1 MFGPNP
7 ILTSLSPNTEPDDIR
22 LAWRT
27 LLLPRAWPR
36 AGEAASAVAADL
48 ASRLRQPHVTLTS
61 SGRAALYEGL
71 HAAGIGPGDEV
82 IIQAFTCLA
91 VPSAVIWAGAIP
103 IYADIDRKTF
113 NLSAARIRPLIT
125 KQTRAIVVQHTFG
138 IPAPLPEIIALARE
152 HNLLII
158 EDLAHSLGG
167 TYSSQ
172 PLGSFGDMAIMS
184 FGRDK
189 TISSVFG
196 GALATNTK
204 SLHDVVTKNMARHK
218 APPRWWVIQQLLHP
232 ILVNSF
238 IPLYFT
244 AHLGKILLVIAQRFD
259 LLSMAVTRQEKAG
272 AKPDF
277 LTYNFSP
284 ALLPLLAQQLK
295 KLDRFTANR
304 RQIAT
309 RYISALPVS
318 LKDAKEVS
326 GSNWLRFPLLV
337 LKRDELLNAARQQHI
352 LLGDWYTTPISPVSL
367 RDRAL
372 TQYKPGSCPIAE
384 EVSKQCINLP
394 THPRLTDPDVDRII
408 ACVKPFI

>member
-27 LLLPRAWPR
+27 LLSPRAWPR
-36 AGEAASAVAADL
+36 AGEADIAVAADL
-48 ASRLRQPHVTLTS
+48 AARLQQSHVTLTS

-91 VPSAVIWAGAIP
+91 VPSAVIWAGATP
-103 IYADIDRKTF
+103 IYADIDRQTF
-113 NLSAARIRPLIT
+113 NLSAARVRPLIT
-125 KQTRAIVVQHTFG
+125 KQTRAIIIQHTFG

-167 TYSSQ
+167 MYNGQ
-172 PLGSFGDMAIMS
+172 PLGSFGDLAILS

-196 GALATNTK
+196 GALATNVT
-204 SLHDVVTKNMARHK
+204 SLHDTVKKNMASYQ

-244 AHLGKILLVIAQRFD
+244 AHLGKILLVVAQRFG
-259 LLSMAVTRQEKAG
+259 LLSMAVTRHEKAG

-277 LTYNFSP
+277 LTYIFSP

-295 KLDRFTANR
+295 KLDRYTAHR
-304 RQIAT
+304 RRIAA

-318 LKDAKEVS
+318 FKDTPEVS

-337 LKRDELLNAARQQHI
+337 LKRDELLKAARRQHI
-352 LLGDWYTTPISPVSL
+352 ILGDWYATPISPVPL
-367 RDRAL
+367 HNNVL

-394 THPRLTDPDVDRII
+394 THPRLTDLDADRII